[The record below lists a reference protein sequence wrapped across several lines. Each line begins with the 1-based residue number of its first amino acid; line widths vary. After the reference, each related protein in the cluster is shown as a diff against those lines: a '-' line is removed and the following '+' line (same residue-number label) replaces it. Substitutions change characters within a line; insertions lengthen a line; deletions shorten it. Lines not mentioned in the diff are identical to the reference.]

1 MSYYKLLR
9 ELAETLNNNE
19 TLAPEARELILE
31 KARKVYDLLGELE
44 NYPVRIENACGPP
57 PEIPEHPTSQGEIY
71 SILDEMYR
79 KLATC
84 RRRIVLVFHTLK
96 TLQAASI
103 TALLSSIILAI
114 EAQEITATTLTL
126 YAITVALALSGLS
139 LYKYTTG
146 VYATLTAALLTA
158 LYESYTALQTPST
171 GLIIGLTILSIPII
185 ASLYMAKTKVK
196 VPLQWRQSYST

>member
-9 ELAETLNNNE
+9 ELAGTLNNNE
-19 TLAPEARELILE
+19 ELTPEARELILE
-31 KARKVYDLLGELE
+31 KARKVYDLLGELD

-57 PEIPEHPTSQGEIY
+57 PDIPEHTVSQGEIY
-71 SILDEMYR
+71 GILDEMYR
-79 KLATC
+79 KLVTC

-114 EAQEITATTLTL
+114 GTQEITATTLSL
-126 YAITVALALSGLS
+126 YAIAVALALSGIS
-139 LYKYTTG
+139 LYKYATG
-146 VYATLTAALLTA
+146 VYSTLTAALITV

-171 GLIIGLTILSIPII
+171 RIILGLTILSIPII